1 MLRISIIVAAAVLA
15 LSGCGSSTNKSSPA
29 TTSAPHTIP
38 PPTVP
43 TSAPA
48 LPAPTTAPPTTAPP
62 PTPAPARTTAPAATA
77 AAVAAADLCGA
88 PANPMGY
95 NLCGRGQQ
103 ITKADSR
110 TCTYFKCISNFD
122 KGTGFMIECADGT
135 YSMSGG
141 KSGSCSTHGGPGKP
155 VSSGP

>member
-1 MLRISIIVAAAVLA
+1 MLRLSVIVAATVLSLA
-15 LSGCGSSTNKSSPA
+15 GCGSSTNKATSA
-29 TTSAPHTIP
+29 TTGAPRTIP
-38 PPTVP
+38 QPTVAA
-43 TSAPA
+43 SAPA
-48 LPAPTTAPPTTAPP
+48 VPAPTTAPPV
-62 PTPAPARTTAPAATA
+62 TPAPAPTTAPKPAPAATT

-103 ITKADSR
+103 ITNADSR